1 MKVELS
7 DQVVA
12 FVRRQAPEP
21 RQRLRRA
28 LRRLE
33 AEQGDIHALEGRL
46 ANYHRLRVGA
56 YRILFTYVA
65 APGARPPSI
74 RCIFAERRDIV
85 YAVFSEVLK
94 RQLLGE

>member
-12 FVRRQAPEP
+12 FVRCQSPEP

-33 AEQGDIHALEGRL
+33 AEQGDIRALEGPL
-46 ANYHRLRVGA
+46 AGYHRLRIGA
-56 YRILFTYVA
+56 YRIIFTYHSPDA
-65 APGARPPSI
+65 SPPCI
-74 RCIFAERRDIV
+74 RCIFAEQRNII
-85 YAVFSEVLK
+85 YTVFSAALQ
-94 RQLLGE
+94 RQLLHE